1 LAPRPR
7 AYRTDHDGPAIRD
20 RPRFARAR
28 RPEDTDSLMRTNLIK
43 KGDEHLRYEIREIV
57 EIANE
62 IVRRGVPM
70 IWENIGDPVAKGE
83 AVPAWMKAVV
93 EKAVGEDRT
102 YAYAPT
108 KGDLEARRFIL
119 EHYSDPRICT
129 VDDIVFFNGLGEAIN
144 KIFSN
149 LPSTARVIGPN
160 PTYPSHATAEAMHH
174 GGDHLTYALKLDA
187 GGRIDLEDLER
198 KVRHDPHI
206 VGILV
211 INPNNPLGVVHPRE
225 DLEAVVALARRYEC
239 FLLFD
244 EIYQHLVFD
253 PSKIVRLADIIG
265 DVPGISMKGV
275 SKELPWPGSRCGWIE
290 VYNADRDE
298 NFRGYV
304 HTIVVSKMLEVC
316 STTLPQVVFPKIVTH
331 PEFRGFLARRLEKYR
346 RRADAALAIFEGC
359 DRLRPVVPDGVFYLT
374 VTIDTARYPNVHRLA
389 ARNPEVRRYLDGIEG
404 PTALRRDKFF
414 AYELMGAE
422 GVCVVPLSGFSS
434 PFDGFRMTLL
444 EEDADLFSDVCR
456 RIRRGVEACFRP

>member
-1 LAPRPR
+1 
-7 AYRTDHDGPAIRD
+7 
-20 RPRFARAR
+20 
-28 RPEDTDSLMRTNLIK
+28 MRKNLIK

-83 AVPAWMKAVV
+83 ALPGWMKAIV
-93 EKAVGEDRT
+93 EQAVREDRT
-102 YAYAPT
+102 YAYSPT

-129 VDDIVFFNGLGEAIN
+129 IEDIIFFNGLGEAIN

-149 LPSTARVIGPN
+149 LPATARVIGPN

-174 GGDHLTYALKLDA
+174 GGHHLTYNLKLDD
-187 GGRIDLEDLER
+187 GGRIDVEDLAR
-198 KVRHDPHI
+198 KVHENDHI

-225 DLEAVVALARRYEC
+225 DLEAVVRIAHDHQC
-239 FLLFD
+239 FLVFD
-244 EIYQHLVFD
+244 EIYQHLAFD
-253 PSKIVRLADIIG
+253 ASKVVPLAHIIG
-265 DVPGISMKGV
+265 DVPGISMKGM
-275 SKELPWPGSRCGWIE
+275 SKDIPWPGSRCGWIE
-290 VYNADRDE
+290 VYNAERDP

-331 PEFRGFLARRLEKYR
+331 PEFRKFIGKRLEKYR
-346 RRADAALAIFEGC
+346 VRADTALELFAGC
-359 DRLRPVVPDGVFYLT
+359 RVITPIPPDGVFYFT
-374 VTIDTARYPNVHRLA
+374 ATFDTKRFPHTRKLQA
-389 ARNPEVRRYLDGIEG
+389 ASKEVRLYLDDLE
-404 PTALRRDKFF
+404 AKNSLRRDKLF

-422 GVCVVPLSGFSS
+422 GVCIVPLSGFSS
-434 PFDGFRMTLL
+434 PVDGFRMTLL
-444 EEDADLFSDVCR
+444 EEDPARFEDACR
-456 RIRRGVEACFRP
+456 RIRRGAEEFFQP

>member
-1 LAPRPR
+1 
-7 AYRTDHDGPAIRD
+7 
-20 RPRFARAR
+20 
-28 RPEDTDSLMRTNLIK
+28 MRKNLIK

-62 IVRRGVPM
+62 IVRRGVP
-70 IWENIGDPVAKGE
+70 ILWENIGDPVAKGE
-83 AVPAWMKAVV
+83 RLPAWMKQVV
-93 EKAVGEDRT
+93 ERAVGEDRT

-119 EHYSDPRICT
+119 EHYSDPRVCT
-129 VDDIVFFNGLGEAIN
+129 VEDVIFFNGLGEAIN

-149 LPSTARVIGPN
+149 LPATARVVGPN

-174 GGDHLTYALKLDA
+174 GGHHITYPLKLDD
-187 GGRIDLEDLER
+187 GGRIDVEHLER
-198 KVRHDPHI
+198 TVVENDHV

-225 DLEAVVALARRYEC
+225 DLEAVVRIAREHQC
-239 FLLFD
+239 FLVFD
-244 EIYQHLVFD
+244 EIYRHLAFD
-253 PSKIVRLADIIG
+253 PAKVVPLAEIIG

-290 VYNADRDE
+290 VYNAERDA

-316 STTLPQVVFPKIVTH
+316 STTLPQIVFPKIVTH
-331 PEFRGFLARRLEKYR
+331 PEFRPFLAKRLAKYR
-346 RRADAALAIFEGC
+346 ARAERALELFADCEVI
-359 DRLRPVVPDGVFYLT
+359 RPIPPDGVFYLSATFDT
-374 VTIDTARYPNVHRLA
+374 VRFPHTEKLPAQNKDVRLF
-389 ARNPEVRRYLDGIEG
+389 LDDLE
-404 PTALRRDKFF
+404 AKNSLRRDKLF
-414 AYELMGAE
+414 AWELMGAE

-434 PFDGFRMTLL
+434 PHDGFRMTLL
-444 EEDADLFSDVCR
+444 EEDDARFEEICR
-456 RIRRGVEACFRP
+456 RIRRGAEAFFRR

>member
-1 LAPRPR
+1 
-7 AYRTDHDGPAIRD
+7 
-20 RPRFARAR
+20 
-28 RPEDTDSLMRTNLIK
+28 MRKNLIK

-83 AVPAWMKAVV
+83 KLPAWMKGIVEQAVR
-93 EKAVGEDRT
+93 EDRT

-119 EHYSDPRICT
+119 QHLSDPALCT
-129 VDDIVFFNGLGEAIN
+129 EEDIVFFNGLGEAIN

-149 LPSTARVIGPN
+149 LPASARVIGPN

-174 GGDHLTYALKLDA
+174 GGHHLTYDLKLHDH
-187 GGRIDLEDLER
+187 GRIDVEDLER
-198 KVRHDPHI
+198 KVREHEPI

-225 DLEAVVALARRYEC
+225 DLEAVVRIARTYQC
-239 FLLFD
+239 FLVFD
-244 EIYQHLVFD
+244 EIYHDLAFD
-253 PSKIVRLADIIG
+253 PAAVVRLSQIIG
-265 DVPGISMKGV
+265 DVPGISMKGM
-275 SKELPWPGSRCGWIE
+275 SKDIPWPGSRCGWIE
-290 VYNADRDE
+290 VYNAARDA
-298 NFRGYV
+298 NFQGYV

-316 STTLPQVVFPKIVTH
+316 STTLPQVVFPKLVTH
-331 PEFRGFLARRLEKYR
+331 PEFRRFLAQRLAKYR
-346 RRADAALAIFEGC
+346 ARAETALAIFEGC
-359 DRLRPVVPDGVFYLT
+359 PVIRPIRPDGVFYLSAT
-374 VTIDTARYPNVHRLA
+374 FDTERFPRHRPLTARSA
-389 ARNPEVRRYLDGIEG
+389 EVRSYLDGL
-404 PTALRRDKFF
+404 AAANRLRRDKLF

-434 PFDGFRMTLL
+434 PHDGFRMTLL
-444 EEDADLFSDVCR
+444 EEDPARFEDACR
-456 RIRRGVEACFRP
+456 RIRRGAEAFFQP

>member
-1 LAPRPR
+1 
-7 AYRTDHDGPAIRD
+7 
-20 RPRFARAR
+20 
-28 RPEDTDSLMRTNLIK
+28 MRKNLIK

-62 IVRRGVPM
+62 IVKRGVPM

-83 AVPAWMKAVV
+83 KLPVWMKAVV
-93 EKAVGEDRT
+93 EQAVREDRT
-102 YAYAPT
+102 YAYTAT
-108 KGDLEARRFIL
+108 KGDPETRRFIL

-129 VDDIVFFNGLGEAIN
+129 TEDIIFFNGLGEAIN

-149 LPSTARVIGPN
+149 LPATARVIGPN

-174 GGDHLTYALKLDA
+174 GGHHITYPLKLDE
-187 GGRIDLEDLER
+187 GGRIDIEDLEA
-198 KVRHDPHI
+198 KVLADDHI

-225 DLEAVVALARRYEC
+225 DLEAVVRIARENHC

-253 PSKIVRLADIIG
+253 PSRIVRLSEIIG

-275 SKELPWPGSRCGWIE
+275 SKEIPWPGSRCGWIE
-290 VYNADRDE
+290 VYNAEKDQ
-298 NFRGYV
+298 NFRGYI

-316 STTLPQVVFPKIVTH
+316 STTLPQIVFPKLATH
-331 PEFRGFLARRLEKYR
+331 PEFQGFLRSRLDKYR
-346 RRADAALAIFEGC
+346 KRADQALEIFAGC
-359 DRLRPVVPDGVFYLT
+359 PVLHPIPPDGVFYLT
-374 VTIDTARYPNVHRLA
+374 VTFDSARFPHHQNLQA
-389 ARNPEVRRYLDGIEG
+389 GNKEVRLFLDGLETRG
-404 PTALRRDKFF
+404 TLRRDKLF

-434 PFDGFRMTLL
+434 PHDGFRMTLL
-444 EEDADLFSDVCR
+444 EEDEALFLETCR
-456 RIRRGVEACFRP
+456 RIRRGAEDFFRA